1 MNCLID
7 NEFEVN
13 SINTTDSVQLSD
25 NHIQEYQ
32 DILNFLADE
41 NVLAYGCVLKET
53 IRLTEDLVGRRI
65 TNEVVINFVSQAA
78 IHLSKRQWV
87 HYGNSTARLELH
99 LRAMSSVLH
108 IFSQLIANESGPMI
122 DAKVR
127 ETLYKSVSKFWATYR
142 TSKIINANIT
152 FALREIRTCLRKIK
166 DDRNIALGVTV
177 NIFDVISN
185 VITKEY
191 WAAAGSFIKALDFEY
206 PAGEWYYDWQEIRVE
221 FFKLR
226 QQLSEIDDSAKSKTV
241 TQFYNHLY
249 KLSTEEFET
258 VRRKNTVIRNFEY
271 KMLKSGG
278 SIAGCSLPDHI
289 DTLLI
294 GYLDLIQRMLTEFPQ
309 MSIHTLE
316 IIGFCNE
323 IYDSHVKKQL
333 TCKAVEVLY
342 VINKISKKKL
352 VRNMIKVT
360 FKSLQQ
366 ATPPDS
372 PTSANFSNSSQERIK
387 RKNLIR
393 RARNAIIVNS
403 NLSEIPNRIMTNFQ
417 KIRQKQVSSLRNR
430 IVDNVE
436 KLMKEKTKVG
446 KNVQEIREIKEKQDN
461 KLSEDKSDQE
471 PFLLKVKRFL
481 GKRDEEKKT
490 RLNNLQ
496 ETSRVGRSN
505 SDQNQ
510 EKQDNKLSDNKS
522 DKEPFLL
529 KFKRSLRK
537 RNEEKKKSSNNL
549 QETSRD
555 GRNNSDQNPLY
566 KDKAENKNNNIS
578 AGEIGEVSDSDLTIE
593 NEFTHQNDLD
603 NVTSSNITNEE
614 NEHNDNIL
622 LQEEVKENPNEM
634 EVVDAD
640 HEYTLEEVEEIL
652 KHQNDL
658 DNEITFTSSDVI
670 NEENE
675 PDEVIKQ
682 INNYSQCDEEN
693 RHITIDEDVECFYMQ
708 HMDSVELEEI
718 LNHQKYLED
727 EHITDN
733 AFVNEDVHDLNIST
747 KTPKTNENT
756 FVEEFEGLYLDN
768 FEFPIIEQPKI
779 LTHEV
784 EINNTCSYQP
794 PPYEELSSSKSA
806 LVNFYEFRKFLLT
819 QHEVDSSNPLWNV
832 DNVNDFEEMYS
843 KTFKDFDKKVQYIN
857 FINDVQYNQI
867 KQINQS
873 YEKAPSYEELSSSKS
888 ELVNF
893 EEFKKFL
900 LNQHQVDPSHPLW
913 KVDNVQEFEE
923 IYSKTFNNSKP
934 QDRYVN
940 FVNNVQQNIVI
951 NIERQDPNEI
961 ESAFFNLCKKVFV
974 NIVENITEGTKA
986 AKKKSLNE
994 KS

>member
-25 NHIQEYQ
+25 NHVQEYQ

-41 NVLAYGCVLKET
+41 NVIDYGCVLKET

-65 TNEVVINFVSQAA
+65 TNEVVINFVSKAA

-166 DDRNIALGVTV
+166 DDRNLALGVTV

-206 PAGEWYYDWQEIRVE
+206 PAGEWYYDWQEIRVK

-258 VRRKNTVIRNFEY
+258 VRRKNTVIRNLEY

-309 MSIHTLE
+309 MSIHTPE

-342 VINKISKKKL
+342 FINKISKKKL
-352 VRNMIKVT
+352 VQNMIKVT

-372 PTSANFSNSSQERIK
+372 PTSANFSNSSQERSK

-393 RARNAIIVNS
+393 RARNTIIVNS
-403 NLSEIPNRIMTNFQ
+403 NLSEIPNRITTNFQ

-436 KLMKEKTKVG
+436 KLMKEKTKVV
-446 KNVQEIREIKEKQDN
+446 KSVQEIREIKEKQDN
-461 KLSEDKSDQE
+461 KLSEDKSDKE
-471 PFLLKVKRFL
+471 PFLLKFKRFL

-490 RLNNLQ
+490 SLNNLQ

-505 SDQNQ
+505 SDQ
-510 EKQDNKLSDNKS
+510 S
-522 DKEPFLL
+522 
-529 KFKRSLRK
+529 SLRK
-537 RNEEKKKSSNNL
+537 NKPTKILKNIIIHNTYYINR
-549 QETSRD
+549 
-555 GRNNSDQNPLY
+555 
-566 KDKAENKNNNIS
+566 KAENKNNKYVDTHQLQDDNISSES
-578 AGEIGEVSDSDLTIE
+578 AGEVGALDKVDDGDLTIE
-593 NEFTHQNDLD
+593 VEFTHQNDLD
-603 NVTSSNITNEE
+603 NVVEDKDITFE
-614 NEHNDNIL
+614 D
-622 LQEEVKENPNEM
+622 
-634 EVVDAD
+634 
-640 HEYTLEEVEEIL
+640 VEEIL

-675 PDEVIKQ
+675 PDKVIKQ

-693 RHITIDEDVECFYMQ
+693 HHITIDEDVECFYMQ

-733 AFVNEDVHDLNIST
+733 AFVSEDVHDLNIST

-779 LTHEV
+779 ITHKEV
-784 EINNTCSYQP
+784 EINNTYSYQP
-794 PPYEELSSSKSA
+794 PPYEDLSSSKST

-843 KTFKDFDKKVQYIN
+843 KTFKDFNIRVQYIN
-857 FINDVQYNQI
+857 FINDVQYSQI

-873 YEKAPSYEELSSSKS
+873 YEKALPYEELSSSKS

-961 ESAFFNLCKKVFV
+961 ESAFLNLCKKVIV
-974 NIVENITEGTKA
+974 NIVENIAEGTKA